1 MDDARARAELSGLRS
16 SVSGLERQ
24 LGDLT
29 QKLSALGRQV
39 GQVDDSVTALSR
51 AVVPAVKEIRAGLTE
66 LADEFKR
73 GRLIDAAR
81 DRRDDL
87 DRELAAEFGR
97 HDEVRNLARAVIHV
111 VHTGIVDDRVLLET
125 AQRRM
130 VDLPDY
136 WLAPAIVA
144 VSAWLSHDKDK
155 CDEALRLAMR
165 LDRSK
170 TALFMM
176 LLLRHDN
183 RGEGL
188 ARWIDVYLTGL
199 RARNLPADFQ
209 VVIDGVAG
217 GALGD
222 GSAPRLADW
231 MIDRYNTEARSRDA
245 SSEAVEEWR
254 QRLRSMAAVGDFAP
268 TLAASCPDWAAL
280 RARHEANLMIE
291 AALRHFQGRF
301 QAGADV
307 PADLTDRMRDLVAKL
322 ARTYDGP
329 EERLRRDRWLED
341 FVAKTGDRE
350 EARRQLAAQEAGR
363 TGSLNILSLVA
374 ASAYPA
380 SDAGR
385 RPVPT
390 VTELLTIVL
399 SKDLIATA
407 ADMLYDST
415 SRPATVAVRV
425 GRFPA
430 RECAFDCATGA
441 DVTREALLAQAA
453 ALEAEI
459 RSQIKEEADQQQ
471 GRVRRFARRPLPAA
485 AVSSGVLAAVPFAVP
500 TGAAAVDFVAPA
512 VAVTAGAV
520 GWLAFLLRRVRT
532 VQHTGAR
539 ELPGIARALRDS
551 ALELTEFFARE
562 RRGAQAR
569 AEFRQFL
576 DDLTPDHAYRAV
588 RPVDSAPFPQS
599 RQFPGW
605 TPLPPEE
612 RPELGPPDVTRPL
625 T

>member
-1 MDDARARAELSGLRS
+1 
-16 SVSGLERQ
+16 
-24 LGDLT
+24 
-29 QKLSALGRQV
+29 
-39 GQVDDSVTALSR
+39 
-51 AVVPAVKEIRAGLTE
+51 
-66 LADEFKR
+66 
-73 GRLIDAAR
+73 
-81 DRRDDL
+81 
-87 DRELAAEFGR
+87 
-97 HDEVRNLARAVIHV
+97 
-111 VHTGIVDDRVLLET
+111 
-125 AQRRM
+125 
-130 VDLPDY
+130 
-136 WLAPAIVA
+136 
-144 VSAWLSHDKDK
+144 
-155 CDEALRLAMR
+155 
-165 LDRSK
+165 
-170 TALFMM
+170 MM

-222 GSAPRLADW
+222 GSAPKLADW

-430 RECAFDCATGA
+430 RECAFDCATDA

-459 RSQIKEEADQQQ
+459 RSQIKEEA
-471 GRVRRFARRPLPAA
+471 GSRAGYAGSPAA
-485 AVSSGVLAAVPFAVP
+485 PCPQRRCPRACSRPCRSPSRPARPPSISSPRPSRLPPGRSDGWLSCCDGCARCSTPGPGSCPASPGRCGTAPWSSRNSSRGSGAAPRPARSSG
-500 TGAAAVDFVAPA
+500 
-512 VAVTAGAV
+512 
-520 GWLAFLLRRVRT
+520 
-532 VQHTGAR
+532 
-539 ELPGIARALRDS
+539 S
-551 ALELTEFFARE
+551 SLT
-562 RRGAQAR
+562 
-569 AEFRQFL
+569 
-576 DDLTPDHAYRAV
+576 T
-588 RPVDSAPFPQS
+588 
-599 RQFPGW
+599 
-605 TPLPPEE
+605 
-612 RPELGPPDVTRPL
+612 
-625 T
+625 